1 MLKLEGISK
10 MYRAGSQEVWALN
23 QIHAELNPGEVL
35 GVFGPSGSGKTTFLM
50 MAGLVDLP
58 TAGRIIYD
66 GTVVAT
72 PHTELDRLRAFRRRN
87 IGFVFQRANL
97 VPFLTAVENVQVAM
111 YVSDWPDDES
121 ERRSRVLLEGLGMAD
136 RLGSYAQQLSGGE
149 QQRVAIARAL
159 ANRPTMLFADE
170 PTAALDS
177 ARGREVIQLFQ
188 LLARNHGMSV
198 CVVTHDPRWIEHFDT
213 VLEMSDG
220 RIVRLYKPRLDGGP
234 GGLQGSGSGGASPHG
249 R

>member
-1 MLKLEGISK
+1 
-10 MYRAGSQEVWALN
+10 
-23 QIHAELNPGEVL
+23 
-35 GVFGPSGSGKTTFLM
+35 
-50 MAGLVDLP
+50 
-58 TAGRIIYD
+58 
-66 GTVVAT
+66 
-72 PHTELDRLRAFRRRN
+72 
-87 IGFVFQRANL
+87 
-97 VPFLTAVENVQVAM
+97 
-111 YVSDWPDDES
+111 
-121 ERRSRVLLEGLGMAD
+121 
-136 RLGSYAQQLSGGE
+136 
-149 QQRVAIARAL
+149 
-159 ANRPTMLFADE
+159 MLFADE